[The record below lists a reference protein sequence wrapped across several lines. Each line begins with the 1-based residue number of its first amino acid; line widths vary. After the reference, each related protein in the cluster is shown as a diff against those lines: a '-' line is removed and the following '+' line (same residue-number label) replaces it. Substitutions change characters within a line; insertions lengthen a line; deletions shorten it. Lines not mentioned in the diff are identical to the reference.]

1 MVFHKPFE
9 YLEFSYSTT
18 KVTVVEHTHTHTH
31 TRLIMTKLPWKSVYW
46 SSAGIGMSTNNVVR
60 LHMTLSEESEKEN

>member
-31 TRLIMTKLPWKSVYW
+31 TRLIMTKLPWKGVYW

-60 LHMTLSEESEKEN
+60 LHMTLNEKSEKEN